1 MTIQWY
7 PGHMAKT
14 KRLIKD
20 VLKFVDVVVEVLDAR
35 IPMSS
40 RNPDVDGLVGD
51 KPRIV
56 VLNKCDISNDDANK
70 RWTRYFETKGC
81 KVILLDSL
89 KGKNVNKI
97 NDAAKE
103 IAKEK
108 LERLA
113 EKGRV
118 SKPIR
123 LMIIGIPNVG
133 KSTIINKLAGR
144 SIAKTGDKPGVTKS
158 NQWIKAGNN
167 VEIMDTPGILWP
179 KFQDERVGRKLAFV
193 NAIKEEIL
201 DVEELAYM
209 LINELKNICPK
220 LLAERYNIDMQELNG
235 DETDIIVEKIARKRG
250 CIMSGGRI
258 NTERVSNLILDDFRS
273 IKIGKITLEFP
284 EEFEN
289 GN

>member
-20 VLKFVDVVVEVLDAR
+20 VLKFVDIIVEVLDAR

-40 RNPDVDGLVGD
+40 RNPDIDTLVGD

-56 VLNKCDISNDDANK
+56 VLNKCDISDEDANRK
-70 RWTRYFETKGC
+70 WAKYFENRGC

-97 NDAAKE
+97 NDEARE
-103 IAKEK
+103 LAKEK
-108 LERLA
+108 MDKLA
-113 EKGRV
+113 EKGRI

-179 KFQDERVGRKLAFV
+179 KFEDERVGRKLAFV

-209 LINELKNICPK
+209 LVAELKGRCPK
-220 LLAERYNIDMQELNG
+220 LLAERYNLTQEELN
-235 DETDIIVEKIARKRG
+235 EEQTDIVVEKIARKRG

-258 NTERVSNLILDDFRS
+258 NVERVSNLILDDFRA
-273 IKIGKITLEFP
+273 IKIGKITLELP